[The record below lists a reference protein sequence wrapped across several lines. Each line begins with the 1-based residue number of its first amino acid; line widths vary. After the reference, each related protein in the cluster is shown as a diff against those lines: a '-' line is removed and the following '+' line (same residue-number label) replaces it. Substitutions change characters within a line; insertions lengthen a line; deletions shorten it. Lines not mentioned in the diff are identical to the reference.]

1 MSWAEQEMGGA
12 DLGDAR
18 RSRRLVRLVE
28 RLAEQ
33 PSLSIPAAC
42 TAASEIKAAYRLLS
56 HDAVG
61 WYDILEPH
69 LKNSLQRMNAEPVV
83 LCLQDTTE
91 LDFNGQDIQGL
102 GPLSYEA
109 QRGMYLHA
117 TYAVSP
123 TRVPLGVL
131 DAWMWAR
138 QPKNSDGTRSGVLES
153 TRWIEGYER
162 LVETAAELP
171 STRLV
176 CVGDRESDMM
186 ALLVRARQLGH
197 AVDYLLRCQHNRV
210 LPQGGKLWESVMA
223 SPVLGSIAFEL
234 PAGRG
239 RKARSVQQEVRAQR
253 LELDDRQ
260 GGKVAVTCLIA
271 SEVDAPQGAKP
282 VVWRLLSNREVST
295 LEEAAQLIDW
305 YRARWEIELLFLTL
319 KEGCRVEA
327 LQLSSVQ
334 RIERALAI
342 YLVVAWRV
350 GLLMRLGRSCPQWD
364 AERLLTR
371 QEWQAAWIVA
381 RQKVPDKTPTLRQ
394 ALHMIAR
401 LGGFMGRKGD
411 GEPGVKSLWIGLQRV
426 AACVQGMRF
435 KQRCG

>member
-1 MSWAEQEMGGA
+1 MSWAEQEMVGA
-12 DLGDAR
+12 DPGDAR
-18 RSRRLVRLVE
+18 RSRRLVRL
-28 RLAEQ
+28 AEQ
-33 PSLSIPAAC
+33 PSANIPAAC
-42 TAASEIKAAYRLLS
+42 IAAAEIKAAYRLLS

-210 LPQGGKLWESVMA
+210 LAQGGKLWESVMA

>member
-260 GGKVAVTCLIA
+260 GGKVALTCLIA

-305 YRARWEIELLFLTL
+305 YRTRWEIELLFLTL

-381 RQKVPDKTPTLRQ
+381 RQKVPDKTPTLGQ